1 MLPAHEI
8 TEREING
15 KLIEVVPYKGL
26 PCEVENFYIDERLI
40 ENFDIE
46 DFGESEDKG
55 RTLFSDSEE
64 YYDLCCHNRVFE
76 RYDKTKEGYPKE
88 IVEKAKEKYGFTDL
102 EYDEVCLLLEEA
114 LYVGAC
120 GWCN

>member
-8 TEREING
+8 KEREING

-26 PCEVENFYIDERLI
+26 PCEVEKFYIDERLI

-64 YYDLCCHNRVFE
+64 YYDRERVA
-76 RYDKTKEGYPKE
+76 RG
-88 IVEKAKEKYGFTDL
+88 V
-102 EYDEVCLLLEEA
+102 DESRA
-114 LYVGAC
+114 TS
-120 GWCN
+120 

>member
-1 MLPAHEI
+1 MLPTHEI

-88 IVEKAKEKYGFTDL
+88 IIEKAKEKYGFTDL

>member
-8 TEREING
+8 TEKEING

>member
-1 MLPAHEI
+1 MLPTHE
-8 TEREING
+8 TKEREING

-55 RTLFSDSEE
+55 RTLFSDSED

-88 IVEKAKEKYGFTDL
+88 IIEKAKEKYGFTDL

>member
-26 PCEVENFYIDERLI
+26 PCEVEKFYIDERLI

-55 RTLFSDSEE
+55 RTLFSDSED
-64 YYDLCCHNRVFE
+64 YYDLCCQDRVFE

-88 IVEKAKEKYGFTDL
+88 IIEKAKEKYGFTDL

-114 LYVGAC
+114 LTVGAC

>member
-1 MLPAHEI
+1 MLPVHET

-76 RYDKTKEGYPKE
+76 RYDKTKECYPKE

-114 LYVGAC
+114 LHVGAC